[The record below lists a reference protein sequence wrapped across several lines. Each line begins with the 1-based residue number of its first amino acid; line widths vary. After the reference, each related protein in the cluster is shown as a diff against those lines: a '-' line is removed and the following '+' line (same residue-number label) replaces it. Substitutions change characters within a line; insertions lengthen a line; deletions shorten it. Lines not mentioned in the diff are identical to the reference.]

1 MKIQI
6 ICRGSVKHGLGHL
19 FRTRTFFKEA
29 IGKNE
34 VQVIAIVEKELE
46 SVFWELRENTLFV
59 RDEEKVVDLVK
70 EYTPEVLIFDLTEIT
85 DFVFNEVKTFAKVTA
100 SISPV
105 FNQINAI
112 DILFTRTKFNNN
124 YDNVIT
130 YGGLEYSIF
139 NEYCTP
145 INSITYKRNLKRPH
159 LPIAISMGGTDSPNK
174 TLKIIEALED
184 FPYEITLW
192 VALGEG
198 YAHSYTNLVR
208 AINKNKKHEIIL
220 AKANKSTWDI
230 LGNSVLAILAGG
242 LTTIEAVH
250 AGLPSINIF
259 EKKEHLEATSKE
271 LFEIGALINGHYFSE
286 ESIKQMKSKIMYLY
300 KNRDELLKIRRK
312 TKGAVDKNGSKRVL
326 KILKNYLRSQ

>member
-6 ICRGSVKHGLGHL
+6 LCRGSVKHGLGHL
-19 FRTRTFFKEA
+19 FRTRTFVKEA
-29 IGKNE
+29 IVKND
-34 VQVIAIVEKELE
+34 VRIVAIVEKDLE
-46 SVFWELRENTLFV
+46 SIFWEVKDNTVFI
-59 RDEEKVVDLVK
+59 RDEEKAVDIVK
-70 EYTPEVLIFDLTEIT
+70 GYKPEVLIFDLTELT
-85 DFVFNEVKTFAKVTA
+85 DSVFNRLKSYALLTV

-105 FNQINAI
+105 FNQTNTI
-112 DILFTRTKFNNN
+112 DILFTRTKFNNK
-124 YDNVIT
+124 YDGVAV

-145 INSITYKRNLKRPH
+145 INSTTYKRNLKRPH
-159 LPIAISMGGTDSPNK
+159 LPIAIAMGGTDSPNK
-174 TLKIIEALED
+174 TLKIIEAFVS

-242 LTTIEAVH
+242 LTTVEAVY
-250 AGLPSINIF
+250 AGLPSINLF
-259 EKKEHLEATSKE
+259 EKKEHFDATSKE
-271 LFEIGALINGHYFSE
+271 LFDLGVSVNGHFFSDKSI
-286 ESIKQMKSKIMYLY
+286 ESMKEKIMYLY
-300 KNRDELLKIRRK
+300 KNRNELCFYPRISITFLIISPIFSLFCRDFSRI
-312 TKGAVDKNGSKRVL
+312 AS
-326 KILKNYLRSQ
+326 